1 MVLENPLPPYL
12 EWLPAAFAEWAVV
25 AVVLSAAAV
34 LLCFVFTAAQRGPMP
49 AADAIYSRI
58 VGAGGDIAGISLRR
72 VLALAGLAF
81 QEAVRR
87 RVWVTITVFLV
98 LLLFAGWF
106 LDPESQDPAKLYL
119 SFAMT
124 ATSYLILLMALFLSV
139 FSLPNDIAKRTIY
152 TIVTK
157 PVRQTEIVLGRIL
170 GFGAICTILL
180 ALMGLFGYFFVVRL
194 LDHTHEVDVASL
206 LDVTLA
212 AGEENPIVKRGRTA
226 TVNGHFHQVSV
237 RQDGTGE
244 TDIRQGH
251 WHSLTT
257 EQVGGKPRYVLGTQQ
272 GLLTARVPIY
282 GRLHFRNA
290 AGADSNTADN
300 VGNEWTYRQ
309 YVEGGTLAALIWNF
323 RDVSEQQ
330 FPDGLPLHMT
340 LGVFRT
346 HKGNIERPVLGS
358 VKLRNPKTGLE
369 SSPINFSSR
378 EYNILQQHIPRK
390 LQDTNNTPI
399 DLFKDLVGDGDLEVQ
414 VSCIEPGQYFGAAQP
429 DLYLFAASK
438 EFRPNFVKGYI
449 GIWLQMLLI
458 VGIGVM
464 FSTFVNGP
472 VAMMATLAALVGGM
486 FTSAIREM
494 ITAEGMGGLTFESLY
509 RMINHSPMTTD
520 LDPGVGTSILKGLDS
535 VVFVALYV
543 VTSLLPNLPDF
554 SDVNFVAY
562 GFDIPLNNIAIH
574 ATRTLAYLVPVF
586 LAGYFFLKTREVAK

>member
-1 MVLENPLPPYL
+1 MVLENPLPPYF

-25 AVVLSAAAV
+25 AVILAAAAV
-34 LLCFVFTAAQRGPMP
+34 LLCFIFSAAQRGPMP

-58 VGAGGDIAGISLRR
+58 VGAVEDLAGISPRR

-124 ATSYLILLMALFLSV
+124 ATTYLVLLMALFLSV
-139 FSLPNDIAKRTIY
+139 FSLPNDIAKHTIY

-157 PVRQTEIVLGRIL
+157 PVRQSEIVLGRIL
-170 GFGAICTILL
+170 GFSAICTVLL

-194 LDHTHEVDVASL
+194 LDHRHDVDEVSL
-206 LDVTLA
+206 LDVTPA
-212 AGEENPIVKRGRTA
+212 EGEENPIVKQGRTS
-226 TVNGHFHQVSV
+226 TVNGHFHKVFI
-237 RQDGTGE
+237 RKDGTGE
-244 TDIRQGH
+244 TDTRQGH
-251 WHSLTT
+251 WHSITS
-257 EQVGGKPRYVLGTQQ
+257 EQVSGKTRYALGPQQ

-282 GRLHFRNA
+282 GKLRFRNSS
-290 AGADSNTADN
+290 GADSATADN

-309 YVEGGTLAALIWNF
+309 YVEGGTLAALIWSF
-323 RDVSEQQ
+323 SGVHEEQ
-330 FPDGLPLHMT
+330 FSDGLPLHMT

-358 VKLRNPKTGLE
+358 IKLRNPKTGLE
-369 SSPINFSSR
+369 SAPINFTSR
-378 EYNILQQHIPRK
+378 EYNILQQFVPRK

-399 DLFKDLVGDGDLEVQ
+399 DLFQHLVGDGDVEVQ

-429 DLYLFAASK
+429 DLYLFAAAK
-438 EFRPNFVKGYI
+438 EFRPNFVKGYV
-449 GIWLQMLLI
+449 GIWMQMLLI

-472 VAMMATLAALVGGM
+472 VAMMATLFTLVGGM

-494 ITAEGMGGLTFESLY
+494 IHAEGMGGLTFESLY
-509 RMINHSPMTTD
+509 RMVTHAPMTTD

-535 VVFVALYV
+535 VVYVALYV
-543 VTSLLPNLPDF
+543 FTSLMPNLPDF

-562 GFDIPLNNIAIH
+562 GFDIPLNNLAIH
-574 ATRTLAYLVPVF
+574 ATRAVAYLVPLF